1 MGYIAPMN
9 ATTKAKV
16 ERLHSIILAN
26 YTASGNYDPAF
37 ATKCAMELI
46 LKMAFGQPKYTDQLL
61 DEEIEDNLK
70 AGKAV
75 AA

>member
-1 MGYIAPMN
+1 MN
-9 ATTKAKV
+9 ETTKAKV

-26 YTASGNYDPAF
+26 YNAAGNYAPEF
-37 ATKCAMELI
+37 AAQCAMELI
-46 LKMAFGQPKYTDQLL
+46 LKLALNQLKPEWTDQIL

>member
-1 MGYIAPMN
+1 MN

-26 YTASGNYDPAF
+26 YTAAGNYDPAF

>member
-1 MGYIAPMN
+1 MN
-9 ATTKAKV
+9 ETTKAKV

-26 YTASGNYDPAF
+26 YKAAGNYAPAF
-37 ATKCAMELI
+37 AAQCAMDLI

-61 DEEIEDNLK
+61 DEEIADNLK
-70 AGKAV
+70 AGKEV